1 VIADG
6 GAAQHPDPA
15 VRDVEVA
22 RALMARLYREHES
35 GDWMRCHTTALVA
48 HFERMTARH
57 LPIVALER
65 RVDATVGIGNKA
77 PPEDTP

>member
-1 VIADG
+1 VQRARREDSARR
-6 GAAQHPDPA
+6 AANP
-15 VRDVEVA
+15 
-22 RALMARLYREHES
+22 LN
-35 GDWMRCHTTALVA
+35 A

-57 LPIVALER
+57 LPVVVLEQ

>member
-1 VIADG
+1 VTP
-6 GAAQHPDPA
+6 GAATGRRFFLAAA
-15 VRDVEVA
+15 VQTLLGRPRQVMQLWPLL
-22 RALMARLYREHES
+22 RAANPLN
-35 GDWMRCHTTALVA
+35 A

-57 LPIVALER
+57 LPVVVLEQ

>member
-1 VIADG
+1 VVIAG
-6 GAAQHPDPA
+6 GGTAQHPDP
-15 VRDVEVA
+15 VVGDVEVA
-22 RALMARLYREHES
+22 RALMARL
-35 GDWMRCHTTALVA
+35 MRLWPLLRAANPLNA

-57 LPIVALER
+57 LPVVVLER